1 MQWFKHDADASTDAK
16 IKKLVMRYGA
26 DGYAIYFHCI
36 ELIVG
41 NLSEQNITFELE
53 HDAEIIAD
61 NLKIQGTSDT
71 SPVDRVNQ
79 IMRFIVGL
87 GLFEESNGHIT
98 CYKILKRLDSSMTSN
113 IKMRN
118 IITNAKKSHATV
130 MINHDSVMSN
140 PDGVMQEENRIDKIR
155 IDNNTQKAKANYSKT
170 PKEKISANKPESV
183 SQEVWDEYVSLR
195 KQKRTTVTPLV
206 IKGIEREAEKAG
218 ISLEVALTTC
228 IERGWQGFKAD
239 WIKPTGYDGKGGKP
253 AFRIASDN
261 VTLKDGEINF

>member
-71 SPVDRVNQ
+71 APVDRVNQ
-79 IMRFIVGL
+79 IMKYIVSL

-98 CYKILKRLDSSMTSN
+98 CYKILKRLDCSMTSN
-113 IKMRN
+113 AKMRA
-118 IITNAKKSHATV
+118 IITGAKQSHDKV
-130 MINHDSVMSN
+130 MINS
-140 PDGVMQEENRIDKIR
+140 DGVMQEENRIDKIR
-155 IDNNTQKAKANYSKT
+155 KDNNTQKAKANYSKT
-170 PKEKISANKPESV
+170 PKEKISADKPDTV
-183 SQEVWDEYVSLR
+183 SQEVWGEYVSLR

-206 IKGIEREAEKAG
+206 VKGIEREAEKAG

-239 WIKPTGYDGKGGKP
+239 WIKPSGYDGKNGKP

-261 VTLKDGEINF
+261 VSLKDGEINF